1 MVARLRVTPVPEAPE
16 SRLPESAPASAPSAP
31 PLIGPA
37 YAYLARLASLHDEA
51 AETAHLANLL
61 GRAPWIAGFLGTA
74 SIAVALVAP
83 WTVALAVWLGLM
95 AIGLAA
101 IGHNYTKAIA
111 APFDRNALRTFARS
125 FSACL
130 IYAGAAWGA
139 GLFLAL
145 PASLAGAIAFP
156 ALAAAVLAFVL
167 KARDLAF
174 SFLVPATL
182 MGAFCVLM
190 QNGNTAAASGI
201 VAAGLV
207 VAGITLLFERL
218 SQATPR
224 PQAG

>member
-16 SRLPESAPASAPSAP
+16 SRLPESAPSF
-31 PLIGPA
+31 PLATPA
-37 YAYLARLASLHDEA
+37 HAYLARLASLHDEA

-61 GRAPWIAGFLGTA
+61 GRAPWIAGFLATA

-83 WTVALAVWLGLM
+83 WTTALAVWLGLM
-95 AIGLAA
+95 AIGIGA
-101 IGHNYTKAIA
+101 IAHNYAKAME
-111 APFDRNALRTFARS
+111 APFDRHALRTFARN

-130 IYAGAAWGA
+130 LYAGAAWSA
-139 GLFLAL
+139 GLFLAV

-156 ALAAAVLAFVL
+156 ALAAAVLAYVL

-174 SFLVPATL
+174 SFLVPATV

-207 VAGITLLFERL
+207 VAGATVLFERL
-218 SQATPR
+218 TQATPR

>member
-1 MVARLRVTPVPEAPE
+1 MVARLRVTPAPEAPE
-16 SRLPESAPASAPSAP
+16 SRLPESAPSSAPSSPFAV
-31 PLIGPA
+31 PA
-37 YAYLARLASLHDEA
+37 HAYLARLASLHDEA

-61 GRAPWIAGFLGTA
+61 GRAPWIAGFLGAA
-74 SIAVALVAP
+74 SIAVGLVAP
-83 WTVALAVWLGLM
+83 WTTALAVWLGLM
-95 AIGLAA
+95 AIGIGA
-101 IGHNYTKAIA
+101 IGHNYAKAIA
-111 APFDRNALRTFARS
+111 APFDRNALRTFARN

-130 IYAGAAWGA
+130 IYAGAAWSA
-139 GLFLAL
+139 GLFLAV

-156 ALAAAVLAFVL
+156 ALAAAVLAYVL

-174 SFLVPATL
+174 SFLVPATA

-207 VAGITLLFERL
+207 VAGATLLFERL
-218 SQATPR
+218 LQAAPR